1 MSSRQPPWTWG
12 EGDSDANPAQQQIT
26 LMGDGSLHHYLPPG
40 SLRGEIDGAHVPLTH
55 SMSEA
60 HASDSNARNFNSFAA
75 SNQPSTK
82 LRPHYTRSGAN
93 EPIPE
98 NRPGV

>member
-1 MSSRQPPWTWG
+1 
-12 EGDSDANPAQQQIT
+12 
-26 LMGDGSLHHYLPPG
+26 LHDQLG
-40 SLRGEIDGAHVPLTH
+40 LKHVPLTH

-60 HASDSNARNFNSFAA
+60 HASDSNARNFNSYAA

-82 LRPHYTRSGAN
+82 LRPQYTRSGAN